1 MIRKQ
6 VLCLFIH
13 SFIQFKPKSSSVIVY
28 LIFNFSFFCLASR
41 RATTFLTFFLTIQR
55 ERQKP
60 TKSKSTTTKT
70 FDFSWIW
77 HFCLVAKMRMSWQR
91 TNSSIHS
98 HCWQE
103 RQWFHSFFADAARP
117 LTIWEEPR
125 TMFVGSTRQ
134 QGATDYDEEVKTIFV
149 YFFALFLPNIVT
161 CQVFI
166 SLGKS

>member
-41 RATTFLTFFLTIQR
+41 RATTFLTFFWQFKERGKNPLSQSQQQQKHLTFHEYGI
-55 ERQKP
+55 
-60 TKSKSTTTKT
+60 
-70 FDFSWIW
+70 
-77 HFCLVAKMRMSWQR
+77 FCLVAKMRMTWQR

-98 HCWQE
+98 HCWQG

-134 QGATDYDEEVKTIFV
+134 QGATDYDEEVKSIFV
-149 YFFALFLPNIVT
+149 
-161 CQVFI
+161 
-166 SLGKS
+166 